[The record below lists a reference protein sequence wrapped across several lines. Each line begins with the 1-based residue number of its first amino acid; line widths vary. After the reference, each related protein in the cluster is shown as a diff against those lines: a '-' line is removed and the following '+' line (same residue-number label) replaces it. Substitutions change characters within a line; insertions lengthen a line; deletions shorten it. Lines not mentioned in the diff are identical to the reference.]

1 MEREWFEGISNVKV
15 DLRVYLS
22 VEFRSNIGIV
32 GD

>member
-22 VEFRSNIGIV
+22 VEFRGIIGIV